1 MPNKQSLSD
10 IFNTIK
16 HANETAPKK
25 VLVGPGTYSVKCVGA
40 EVKKSLKGKQMA
52 ALTFQVIDGEC
63 KGGTVKHYTMIDS
76 YDAANPWKY
85 ATLVAVFDAY
95 AVNLDSVCSVADSIE
110 EAFSMATTKLAKKCE
125 SANPI
130 VPITLTRKENGTS
143 GDGKPIYRDYYTF
156 AKMADI
162 ANAVPASASANAVPD
177 KTDGDDFYKELNA

>member
-1 MPNKQSLSD
+1 MPNKQNLAE
-10 IFNTIK
+10 IFATIK

-63 KGGTVKHYTMIDS
+63 KGGTVKQYTMIDS

-95 AVNLDSVCSVADSIE
+95 AVNLESVCSVADSIE

-125 SANPI
+125 SSNPI

-143 GDGKPIYRDYYTF
+143 GDGKPIYRDYYSFT
-156 AKMADI
+156 KMADI
-162 ANAVPASASANAVPD
+162 ANDVPT
-177 KTDGDDFYKELNA
+177 KTDDAKALDGDDFYKELNA